1 MEGEE
6 MMQEALLTSEDEEL
20 IEVINQNNEY
30 MNGPGHAQNASAPP
44 HFTQSEIIRQELP
57 DDALTYSVN

>member
-1 MEGEE
+1 
-6 MMQEALLTSEDEEL
+6 MQEALLTSEDEDDL
-20 IEVINQNNEY
+20 IEVINQNNQY
-30 MNGPGHAQNASAPP
+30 VAGPGPIQNGSAPP